1 MSMIDDESPGVHVVR
16 AGEGP
21 ATWVVGDTYTFKA
34 TRESTGGAFAL
45 VEASV
50 PPGSGPPP
58 HLHTR
63 EDEAFYLL
71 DGELRVTAG
80 GQTTLLR
87 TGDFVFL
94 PRGIVHSF
102 TNPSVTAA
110 RALMLITPGGF
121 EKFFQEV
128 GTAARAGEPA
138 PPFDPADIPRL
149 AEATQRYGGQ
159 VLAPTGAPTH

>member
-1 MSMIDDESPGVHVVR
+1 MSMINDESPGVHVVR

-34 TRESTGGAFAL
+34 TAESTGGAFAL
-45 VEASV
+45 VEASI

-71 DGELRVTAG
+71 DGELQVTAAG
-80 GQTTLLR
+80 RTTLLR
-87 TGDFVFL
+87 GGDFMYL

-102 TNPSVTAA
+102 INPSVAAA
-110 RALMLITPGGF
+110 RALIVITPGGF
-121 EKFFQEV
+121 EKFFEEV
-128 GTAARAGEPA
+128 GTPARAGAQA
-138 PPFDPADIPRL
+138 PPFDPADIARF
-149 AEATQRYGGQ
+149 AETAQRYGNE
-159 VLAPTGAPTH
+159 LMAPTGTPVG

>member
-1 MSMIDDESPGVHVVR
+1 MSMIDGQSPGVQVVR

-21 ATWVVGDTYTFKA
+21 ATWLVGDTYTAKA
-34 TRESTGGAFAL
+34 TTESTGGAFAL

-50 PPGSGPPP
+50 PPGGGPPP

-71 DGELRVTAG
+71 DGELRVTAAG
-80 GQTTLLR
+80 ESTLLR
-87 TGDFVFL
+87 AGDFVYL

-102 TNPSVTAA
+102 TNPSVTPA
-110 RALMLITPGGF
+110 RTLILITPGGF
-121 EKFFQEV
+121 EKYFQEV
-128 GTAARAGEPA
+128 GIPARAGATA
-138 PPFDPADIPRL
+138 PPFDPADFARL

-159 VLAPTGAPTH
+159 VLAPTGAPVG